1 MKEKV
6 LAALSGGVDSAVAA
20 LLLKNEGYDVSGIT
34 MKLCDSL
41 PDGDDIGEP
50 NSDILDAKSIC
61 DTLGIE
67 HSAVSLCESFKKC
80 VIDDFITEYK
90 NGGTPNPCVECNRT
104 IKFGKL
110 LEIATKQGYDKLA
123 TGHYARIEKTE
134 DGHFVLKKAVDESKD
149 QSYFLWTL
157 TENELSK
164 VIFPLGGMTKPE
176 IRKIA
181 AESGF
186 SNAHKSDSQDICFIT
201 DNDYA
206 AFIKAQTGES
216 FPKGNFVDT
225 NGNILGEHSGI
236 INYTIGQRKG
246 LGIALGKPM
255 FVRSKDVA
263 SNTVTLSDDAELY
276 SATLTASKAKFSAEY
291 DLDNPTRLYAKI
303 RYRHTPAIATVEKT
317 SSDTFALTFDE
328 PQRAAAKGQSVVLYD
343 GDTVVGGG
351 IID

>member
-34 MKLCDSL
+34 MKLCDTL

-50 NSDILDAKSIC
+50 STDILDAKSIC
-61 DTLGIE
+61 DTLGVE
-67 HSAVSLCESFKKC
+67 HYAVSLCQSFKTC
-80 VIDDFITEYK
+80 VVDNFISEYK

-110 LEIATKQGYDKLA
+110 LEIASERGFDKLA
-123 TGHYARIEKTE
+123 TGHYARTDRTE
-134 DGHFVLKKAVDESKD
+134 DGHFVLKKALDEGKD

-157 TENELSK
+157 TENELSR

-176 IRKIA
+176 IRQIA
-181 AESGF
+181 AQNGF
-186 SNAHKSDSQDICFIT
+186 QNAHKSDSQDICFIP
-201 DNDYA
+201 DGDYA
-206 AFIKAQTGES
+206 SFIERHTNES
-216 FPKGNFVDT
+216 FPKGNFVDLL
-225 NGNILGEHSGI
+225 GKVLGEHNGI
-236 INYTIGQRKG
+236 IHYTVGQRKG
-246 LGIALGKPM
+246 LGIALGKPV
-255 FVRSKDVA
+255 FVHSKDTEN
-263 SNTVTLSDDAELY
+263 NTVTLCDDIELY
-276 SATLTASKAKFSAEY
+276 SKTLSASRARFSNAY
-291 DLDNPTRLYAKI
+291 DLSVPTRLYAKI

-317 SSDTFALTFDE
+317 SPDTFTLAFDE

>member
-20 LLLKNEGYDVSGIT
+20 LLLKNEGYTVSGIT
-34 MKLCDSL
+34 MKLCDTL
-41 PDGDDIGEP
+41 PDGEDIGEP
-50 NSDILDAKSIC
+50 NADILDAKSIC
-61 DTLGIE
+61 DSLGID
-67 HSAVSLCESFKKC
+67 HTALSLCESFKRC

-110 LEIATKQGYDKLA
+110 LDVAKEKGYDKLA
-123 TGHYARIEKTE
+123 TGHYARIEQTPE
-134 DGHFVLKKAVDESKD
+134 GHFVLKKAVDEGKD

-157 TENELSK
+157 TENELSR

-176 IRKIA
+176 IRKLA
-181 AESGF
+181 AERGF
-186 SNAHKSDSQDICFIT
+186 SNAHKSDSQDICFIP
-201 DNDYA
+201 DGDYA
-206 AFIKAQTGES
+206 SFIENQTGES
-216 FPKGNFVDT
+216 FPCGSFVDT
-225 NGNILGEHSGI
+225 SGNVLGQHSGI
-236 INYTIGQRKG
+236 IHYTVGQRKG

-255 FVRSKDVA
+255 FVHSKDTKN
-263 SNTVTLSDDAELY
+263 NTVTLSDDAELY
-276 SATLTASKAKFSAEY
+276 SKTLTASRARFSAAY
-291 DLDNPTRLYAKI
+291 DLNTPTRLFAKI
-303 RYRHTPAIATVEKT
+303 RYRHTPAVATVERT
-317 SSDTFALTFDE
+317 SQDSFALTFDE